1 MFVCFFISPVC
12 FVVVVVVVDI
22 SALVV
27 CALLTPSGRLEDW
40 YEGFRVCYVVIAF
53 VIIVT
58 KITARTIIYFLPE
71 KNSTVR
77 SKIGVG
83 YRMYGRAIPDLH
95 QEPIFGS
102 SPTTARA
109 LKRVQFERVFKY
121 HG

>member
-1 MFVCFFISPVC
+1 LFVCFFISPVC

-71 KNSTVR
+71 KILQYVQ
-77 SKIGVG
+77 KLVW
-83 YRMYGRAIPDLH
+83 AIVCMGEQFRTYTKSRFLEVLPQLH
-95 QEPIFGS
+95 EP
-102 SPTTARA
+102 
-109 LKRVQFERVFKY
+109 
-121 HG
+121 